1 LNAIRIE
8 AIIIKLMD
16 ITSRSNAKI
25 KLIKSLRQR
34 KYREQE
40 RAFLV
45 EGIRQVGEAYSAGAK
60 IQFVLYDSENL
71 NSDYEKELIQKIKT
85 SQIPL
90 YSTLPDIMLSIGEK
104 KHSSRMIAV
113 VENNIHT
120 IAELEPDQYNWI
132 VALDA
137 PQDPGNVGTILRTI
151 DAVGA
156 DALVLLGNH
165 VDPTHP
171 SAIRASMGV
180 MFRIPIFSGD
190 FDTFIKIIN
199 PAFSI
204 VGTSAKAGEFAV
216 HAKYPKKLVLLM
228 GSEREGLSDA
238 QKEVCDQFIKL
249 PMEGTASSLN
259 LSVATGVILYQIYHQ
274 RHGK

>member
-1 LNAIRIE
+1 
-8 AIIIKLMD
+8 MD
-16 ITSRSNAKI
+16 ITSRSNSKI
-25 KLIKSLRQR
+25 KLVRSLRQR

-40 RAFLV
+40 QAFLV
-45 EGIRQVGEAYSAGAK
+45 EGIRQVGEAYSSGAK
-60 IQFVLYDSENL
+60 IKFVLYDPENL
-71 NSDYEKELIQKIKT
+71 ISDYEKELIQNIKT
-85 SQIPL
+85 SDIPNF
-90 YSTLPDIMLSIGEK
+90 STLSDIMLSIGEK

-120 IAELEPDQYNWI
+120 LNDFDPDQYNWI

-171 SAIRASMGV
+171 STIRASMGV
-180 MFRIPIFSGD
+180 LFQIPVFSGD
-190 FDTFIKIIN
+190 FDNFAKKIK

-204 VGTSAKAGEFAV
+204 IGTSAKAKEFVINATFPDKV
-216 HAKYPKKLVLLM
+216 VLLM
-228 GSEREGLSDA
+228 GSEREGLSIA

-259 LSVATGVILYQIYHQ
+259 LSVATGVILYQMYHQ